1 MPKIMLTPEFLNE
14 KASQVE
20 NCRTTQEEIINGV
33 ATLIDNLVSGWE
45 GAAQRAFQAAFDAR
59 RGTYAQFA
67 PDLSAFSEFLS
78 TYARTMEDIDVGES
92 GRVPGNA

>member
-1 MPKIMLTPEFLNE
+1 MPKILITPEFLTE

-20 NCRTTQEEIINGV
+20 NCRATQEEIIKGV
-33 ATLIDNLVSGWE
+33 AALIDNLVNGWE

-59 RGTYAQFA
+59 RGTYEQFI
-67 PDLSAFSEFLS
+67 PDLNAFSSFLNL
-78 TYARTMEDIDVGES
+78 YAQKMEDIDVGES